1 MQQTTTGVE
10 VRLPLEVRWHGRGG
24 QGAVTASRLLASG
37 ALAAGFYLQS
47 LPDFSAERAGAPV
60 AAYTRIDREP
70 PRMRGPVL
78 EPGAVVVIDPTL
90 LEVVNVAGGLLPGGS
105 LVVNTRDKPETI
117 AANVERNDVN
127 VWTADGSGI
136 AMATLGR
143 PLPNVPML
151 GSLLKAIPLI
161 DPETMIKALRHQLGE
176 LFPERIVEANVQA
189 FNQGF
194 ESAVSKQAE

>member
-1 MQQTTTGVE
+1 MQTTTGVE

-90 LEVVNVAGGLLPGGS
+90 LDAVDVAAGLPAGGV
-105 LVVNTRDKPETI
+105 LVVNTRDEPATI
-117 AANVERNDVN
+117 AENVGRPDVHI
-127 VWTADGSGI
+127 WTADGSGI

-151 GSLLKAIPLI
+151 GALLKAVPLI
-161 DPETMIKALRHQLGE
+161 DPETMVKALRHQLGE
-176 LFPERIVEANVQA
+176 LFPDRIVEANVQA
-189 FNQGF
+189 FNQGQ
-194 ESAVSKQAE
+194 ETAVLKKAD